1 TNGQVVE
8 LQGRPLDGGG
18 YVTSFS
24 DITEYKRVEQALRE
38 SNETLE
44 LRVELR
50 TREAEDAQQARTR
63 FLAAVGHDLL
73 QPLNAARLFT
83 SALRESEETSE
94 QERLVER
101 VDASLR
107 AAEDL
112 LDGLLDIS
120 RLDAGALR
128 PEITDFD
135 VNELLRELAA
145 QHSPIAASRRLQQ

>member
-1 TNGQVVE
+1 
-8 LQGRPLDGGG
+8 
-18 YVTSFS
+18 
-24 DITEYKRVEQALRE
+24 
-38 SNETLE
+38 
-44 LRVELR
+44 
-50 TREAEDAQQARTR
+50 TR

-145 QHSPIAASRRLQQ
+145 QHSPIAASRRLRLRVRTTAATLMVRTDRRLLRRALQNF